1 MNLAEIQEQIRN
13 EGADGWLFF
22 DHHHRDPI
30 AYRVLGLSEA
40 LHVTRRW
47 YYFVPAQG
55 DPSKL
60 VHRIEDKMLDSLP
73 GGKTTYSSWGE
84 MQDALRSILGNISRV
99 AMQFSPHC
107 MIPYVSLVDAGTVD
121 LIRNIGKDVVT
132 SASLVQYFEAR
143 WSEEQLEMH
152 REAGRK
158 VDRVR
163 RQAFEEVGKK
173 LRAEGSVSEITI
185 AEFIRRRFRE
195 EHLTADDMPIVAVN
209 ANAANPHYAPSAE
222 QSAVI
227 KAGDFVL
234 IDLWAKLERP
244 GAVYYDITWTGFAG
258 HQPPSEI
265 QNVFEIVRSARDRAV
280 EFVRAARAEGR
291 PVRGFE
297 VDDVVRGRIGE
308 KGLAGYFT
316 HRTGHSIGEEVHGNG
331 ANIDN
336 LETHDDRV
344 IIPRTCFSVEPGVY
358 LPGKFGVRTELDC
371 YVSDNSA
378 DPTGEVQTE
387 IVTIAS

>member
-1 MNLAEIQEQIRN
+1 MNLAEIQEQLRS
-13 EGADGWLFF
+13 EKADGWLFY

-30 AYRVLGLSEA
+30 AYRVLGLSA
-40 LHVTRRW
+40 SLHVSRRW
-47 YYFVPAQG
+47 YYFIPAQG
-55 DPSKL
+55 DPKKL
-60 VHRIEDKMLDSLP
+60 VHRIEDWLLDSLP
-73 GGKTTYSSWGE
+73 GDKRTYSGWGE
-84 MQDALRSILGNISRV
+84 MQDRLREILSGASRV

-107 MIPYVSLVDAGTVD
+107 MIPYISLADAGTVD

-132 SASLVQYFEAR
+132 SASLVQYFDAR

-163 RQAFEEVGKK
+163 RQAFEETGNKI
-173 LRAEGSVSEITI
+173 RAEGSVTESAI

-195 EHLTADDMPIVAVN
+195 ELLVWDDMPIVAVN
-209 ANAANPHYAPSAE
+209 ANSSNPHYAPSAE
-222 QSAVI
+222 QTSTI

-291 PVRGFE
+291 LIRGFE
-297 VDDVVRGRIGE
+297 VDDVTRGRIGE

-336 LETHDDRV
+336 LETRDERP
-344 IIPRTCFSVEPGVY
+344 IIPRTCFSIEPGVY

-371 YVSDNSA
+371 YVSETGA
-378 DPTGEVQTE
+378 GPTGEVQQE
-387 IVTIAS
+387 IVTIAT

>member
-13 EGADGWLFF
+13 EGADGWLFY

-30 AYRVLGLSEA
+30 AYRVLGLSA
-40 LHVTRRW
+40 SLHVTRRW
-47 YYFVPAQG
+47 YYFIPAQG

-60 VHRIEDKMLDSLP
+60 VHRIEDWLLDSLP
-73 GGKTTYSSWGE
+73 GGKRAYSSWNE
-84 MQDALRSILGNISRV
+84 MQDGLRALLGSASRV

-107 MIPYVSLVDAGTVD
+107 MIPYVSLVDAGMVD

-143 WSEEQLEMH
+143 WSDEQLEMH

-163 RQAFEEVGKK
+163 RQAFEEAGSK
-173 LRAEGSVSEITI
+173 LRVEGSVSEIAI

-195 EHLTADDMPIVAVN
+195 EHLVWDDMPIVAVN

-222 QSAVI
+222 QTSVI
-227 KAGDFVL
+227 RPGDFVL
-234 IDLWAKLERP
+234 IDLWSKLDRP
-244 GAVYYDITWTGFAG
+244 GSVFYDITWTGFAG

-280 EFVRAARAEGR
+280 EFVRSARTDGR
-291 PVRGFE
+291 PIRGFE
-297 VDDVVRGRIGE
+297 VDDVVRGRIAE

-336 LETHDDRV
+336 LETHDDRP
-344 IIPRTCFSVEPGVY
+344 IIPKTCFSIEPGVY
-358 LPGKFGVRTELDC
+358 LPGKFGVRTELDV
-371 YVSDNSA
+371 YVSEQTA
-378 DPTGEVQTE
+378 EATGEVQQE
-387 IVTIAS
+387 IVTIPT